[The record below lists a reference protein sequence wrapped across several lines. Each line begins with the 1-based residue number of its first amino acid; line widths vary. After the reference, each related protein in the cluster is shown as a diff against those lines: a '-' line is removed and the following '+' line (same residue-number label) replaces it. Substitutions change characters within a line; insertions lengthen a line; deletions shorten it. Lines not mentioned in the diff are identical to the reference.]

1 MKKIF
6 AEDML
11 LIDYLQDKRIT
22 LACYRLENT
31 EKQGPEKLIIGFNNF
46 PWAAPLL

>member
-1 MKKIF
+1 MGEELHAYI
-6 AEDML
+6 EDT
-11 LIDYLQDKRIT
+11 DKRIT